1 MGVASIIGKHV
12 LSVELDCFDNNGTGF
27 GTLDVDIHYEV
38 LPGEESMPF
47 GAFDLQ
53 KVVTRIAGVSEEVNV
68 TGLLNQSYIEQLIRD
83 EIDSADVN
91 VGDYYG

>member
-83 EIDSADVN
+83 EIDSADVCA
-91 VGDYYG
+91 GDYL

>member
-12 LSVELDCFDNNGTGF
+12 LSVELDCCDSNGIGF
-27 GTLDVDIHYEV
+27 STLDVDIHYEV

-53 KVVTRIAGVSEEVNV
+53 KVVTRIAGVGEVNV
-68 TGLLNQSYIEQLIRD
+68 TDWFNQSYIEELVRYD
-83 EIDSADVN
+83 IDGADYHWSDH
-91 VGDYYG
+91 GDM